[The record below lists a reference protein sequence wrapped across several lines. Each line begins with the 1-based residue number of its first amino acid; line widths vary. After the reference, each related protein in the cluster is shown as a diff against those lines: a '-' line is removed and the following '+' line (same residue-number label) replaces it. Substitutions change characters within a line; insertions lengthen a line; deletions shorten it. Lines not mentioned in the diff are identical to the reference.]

1 LKNLLQKLGRECITA
16 KWLVVHRNQ
25 VMKRL
30 DLPLERPA
38 ILENHLLKPYTTFKI
53 GGPASFF
60 APVGNYQDLARALD
74 LAGSRELPIFVLAG
88 GSNVLISDEGL
99 RGIVLHPVTRGI
111 SLAREDDGEV
121 WLRAQAGETWD
132 GLVGYAAKHE
142 WWGIEN
148 LSHIPGQVGAAL
160 VQNIGA
166 YGQQISN
173 VLKSAEIAELSTGK
187 VTSVSREECR
197 FGYRESIFNTTHK
210 GHYLILN
217 VTLGLAKQG
226 VSNLSYPDVKS
237 WFENIGNLQPSI
249 QEIRGAITRIR
260 DKKFPFPREEVGG
273 NAGSFFKNVVLNEK
287 EYKRLE
293 RRFKDNFSEA
303 ETSRLRE
310 FRNRFSSES
319 AIKIPTAF
327 LMEVCGFKG
336 CRRGGV
342 QVNEAQP
349 LVLLNRGGATARD
362 VMLLARDVRQTI
374 LARTGIV
381 IAIEP
386 ELVGFTRSEL
396 EAYLHLPASV

>member
-1 LKNLLQKLGRECITA
+1 
-16 KWLVVHRNQ
+16 
-25 VMKRL
+25 
-30 DLPLERPA
+30 
-38 ILENHLLKPYTTFKI
+38 
-53 GGPASFF
+53 
-60 APVGNYQDLARALD
+60 
-74 LAGSRELPIFVLAG
+74 
-88 GSNVLISDEGL
+88 
-99 RGIVLHPVTRGI
+99 
-111 SLAREDDGEV
+111 
-121 WLRAQAGETWD
+121 
-132 GLVGYAAKHE
+132 
-142 WWGIEN
+142 
-148 LSHIPGQVGAAL
+148 
-160 VQNIGA
+160 
-166 YGQQISN
+166 
-173 VLKSAEIAELSTGK
+173 LKSAEIAELSTGK

-197 FGYRESIFNTTHK
+197 LGYRQSIFNTTHK
-210 GHYLILN
+210 GQYLILN
-217 VTLGLAKQG
+217 VTLRLAKQG
-226 VSNLSYPDVKS
+226 VSNLSYPGVKS

-273 NAGSFFKNVVLNEK
+273 NAGSFFKNVVLNEE

-336 CRRGGV
+336 CRMGGV

-362 VMLLARDVRQTI
+362 VMMLARDVRQTI
-374 LARTGIV
+374 FARTGIV